1 MFTSRGF
8 RGVTATLCAAL
19 LLTVTACG
27 TDETESDERL
37 RIQLY
42 GTDGNMQNSYI
53 AAFEE
58 KAGLLDGM
66 KGTTPLTPLSEEF
79 KNRVL
84 AMDPKVADFLYAAE
98 SYDAVAISALAAQL
112 AGSTDPDLIAEQM
125 VAATNG
131 GTRCDSIEEC
141 LSLARR
147 GTDVAYRGVSMQRAG
162 FTEVGEPAT
171 ASYATLHF
179 DNGRINDAKSEFVGA
194 GSESDAS
201 RTQTAKPA
209 RQSGLSKAQTGAPLK
224 IGGLLPQTGD
234 LSMAYP
240 PLAAGAALAIKEI
253 NAAGGVL
260 GEKVVWVDGD
270 DGTSVAVAKRTV
282 ASHVE
287 AGVHVIIG
295 AGASSISREVL
306 PDVIAAGLILF
317 SPTNTDAGLT
327 SVDDK
332 GRYFRTAPSDN
343 LQGRALADVLIR
355 DGHRKIAIVARNDS
369 YGTGLQNNVRG
380 ELENAGIDPGQI
392 QLLTYE
398 VTEDEATISF
408 DEQAGQIVEFGAEA
422 VLIIGFGE
430 SAEVIM
436 ALDRKGVALGK

>member
-8 RGVTATLCAAL
+8 RGATAALCAAL
-19 LLTVTACG
+19 LLTVSACG
-27 TDETESDERL
+27 TDETESDEPQHIR
-37 RIQLY
+37 LY
-42 GTDGNMQNSYI
+42 GTDGNMQNSFI
-53 AAFEE
+53 TAFKE

-66 KGTTPLTPLSEEF
+66 KGTTPLTPLSGEF

-84 AMDPKVADFLYAAE
+84 SMDSKVADYLYAAE

-112 AGSTDPDLIAEQM
+112 AGSTDPDRIAEQI

-131 GTRCDSIEEC
+131 GTRCDSVEEC
-141 LSLARR
+141 LALARR
-147 GTDVAYRGVSMQRAG
+147 GTDIAYRGVSMQRAG
-162 FTEVGEPAT
+162 FTDVGEPST

-194 GSESDAS
+194 GNESDAS
-201 RTQTAKPA
+201 SARAPRPAK
-209 RQSGLSKAQTGAPLK
+209 QDGLSKAQTGAPLK
-224 IGGLLPQTGD
+224 IGGLLPKTGD
-234 LSMAYP
+234 LAIAYP
-240 PLAAGAALAIKEI
+240 PLAAGATLAIKEI

-270 DGTSVAVAKRTV
+270 DGTSVAVAKQTV
-282 ASHVE
+282 ASHVA

-317 SPTNTDAGLT
+317 SPANTDAGFT
-327 SVDDK
+327 SLDDK
-332 GRYFRTAPSDN
+332 GRYFRTAPSDY

-355 DGHRKIAIVARNDS
+355 DGSDKIAIVARNDS
-369 YGTGLQNNVRG
+369 YGTGLQENVRS
-380 ELENAGIDPGQI
+380 ELENAGIDPAQVK
-392 QLLTYE
+392 LLTYE

-408 DEQAGQIVEFGAEA
+408 DDQAREITQFGADA
-422 VLIIGFGE
+422 VLIIGFAE
-430 SAEVIM
+430 SAEVIL
-436 ALDRKGVALGK
+436 ALDRLGVALGK